1 MVEASSREEP
11 GFVIVV
17 SLDVKVLA
25 MVMISREWNRG
36 GWKNLEEERWVCEK
50 GKKSYAGVKKV
61 FTLIPYC
68 KFIDKD

>member
-25 MVMISREWNRG
+25 MVIISRE
-36 GWKNLEEERWVCEK
+36 
-50 GKKSYAGVKKV
+50 
-61 FTLIPYC
+61 
-68 KFIDKD
+68 